1 MQETWVQSLGREDPL
16 EKEMAAYSSM
26 LAWEVILTEES
37 GSLQSMGLQRVG
49 QGWAIEHTHML
60 TPWGRC
66 LMHSEMKTADHTDY
80 VEWEPIFV
88 KNYTYFKKTKYLNV

>member
-1 MQETWVQSLGREDPL
+1 
-16 EKEMAAYSSM
+16 
-26 LAWEVILTEES
+26 
-37 GSLQSMGLQRVG
+37 
-49 QGWAIEHTHML
+49 ML

-80 VEWEPIFV
+80 VECEPIFV